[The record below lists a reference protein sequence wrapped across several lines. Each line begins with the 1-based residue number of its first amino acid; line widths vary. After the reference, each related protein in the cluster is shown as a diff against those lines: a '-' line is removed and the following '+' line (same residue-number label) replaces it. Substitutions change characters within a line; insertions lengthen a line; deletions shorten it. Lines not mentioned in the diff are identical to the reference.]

1 VRSSPKGGS
10 CWWHLHVVR
19 RSVDQV
25 KVRPLILLYPTHI
38 QTCAPIFYNR
48 GFDFR
53 FFFCLAF
60 GFGGGRGVGDIRA
73 HPWLISGLASLVSPL
88 FLFPQRFAL
97 ITLRSG
103 NLRGGNRKSE
113 VERRV
118 APPMPA
124 CVALPLEL
132 MDIGTS
138 VVGVLHL
145 PVREASHC
153 CKSIPIHAIGCRL

>member
-1 VRSSPKGGS
+1 MRSSPKGGS

-60 GFGGGRGVGDIRA
+60 GYGCGRGVGDIRA

-103 NLRGGNRKSE
+103 YLRGGNRKSE